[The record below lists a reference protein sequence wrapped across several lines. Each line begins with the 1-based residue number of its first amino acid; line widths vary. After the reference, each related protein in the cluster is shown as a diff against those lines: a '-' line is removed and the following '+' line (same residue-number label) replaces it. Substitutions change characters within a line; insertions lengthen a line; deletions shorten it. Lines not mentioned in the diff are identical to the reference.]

1 MLAAMID
8 AFLVDVGGLCVE
20 PGDQHGTVVEVQRT
34 ERFRIAALG
43 PAAAET
49 AGLQLFSAAASR
61 NRGVVRDRWAE
72 ARDGALL

>member
-1 MLAAMID
+1 MPSWWMSAR
-8 AFLVDVGGLCVE
+8 VCVE
-20 PGDQHGTVVEVQRT
+20 PGEQHGTLVEVQRT